1 MGSIE
6 EKLISR
12 ETARHFRIFFG
23 TLASCSV
30 SGMLRSSFPCKEP
43 VINMFPHIF
52 KHFYLNI
59 TGRIFV
65 LQQRHFWVI
74 LSITFTVSMC
84 SKSKYLLRLPLQGK
98 MPCVIHVSTQCFQI
112 NLTCHKIFPV
122 SASRRFIQF
131 TRNPERM
138 SSAFAGIVMS
148 YEQVSPVK
156 TGMEKVYVKL
166 RL

>member
-6 EKLISR
+6 EKLISL

-98 MPCVIHVSTQCFQI
+98 MPCVIHVSTQCFQSY
-112 NLTCHKIFPV
+112 LTCHKIFPV

>member
-43 VINMFPHIF
+43 IIKTL

-59 TGRIFV
+59 TGKNICSI
-65 LQQRHFWVI
+65 QQGHFWVI

-98 MPCVIHVSTQCFQI
+98 MPCVIHVSTQCFQSY
-112 NLTCHKIFPV
+112 LTCHKIFPV

-156 TGMEKVYVKL
+156 TGMEKVNDKL